1 MFRMGFLKIFF
12 VGNFLFSANFQN
24 FFQIFQIFHIEKK
37 WRRPLLYHLFTKAV
51 HISTLVEPNQMK
63 LGFVITNDKASYVA
77 KEDSIHLFCV
87 AKETALNE
95 QQIKSCVLLL
105 FCLFQ
110 QSYTMFVLGK
120 LSGGEG
126 TAVQLVFNPFSQL
139 VP

>member
-1 MFRMGFLKIFF
+1 
-12 VGNFLFSANFQN
+12 
-24 FFQIFQIFHIEKK
+24 
-37 WRRPLLYHLFTKAV
+37 
-51 HISTLVEPNQMK
+51 MK

-110 QSYTMFVLGK
+110 QRYTIFVLGK

-126 TAVQLVFNPFSQL
+126 EGGDNPNPNTFEDFVWSNLIIKTFFSLNFFSQKKCL
-139 VP
+139 VDV